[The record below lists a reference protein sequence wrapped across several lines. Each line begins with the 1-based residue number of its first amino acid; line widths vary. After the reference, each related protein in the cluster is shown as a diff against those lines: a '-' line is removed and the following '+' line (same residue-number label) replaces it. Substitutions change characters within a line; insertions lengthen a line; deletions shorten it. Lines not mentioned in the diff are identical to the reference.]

1 MCCSLIGEWLQ
12 SVSSEVV
19 LEESE
24 RMKSPG
30 EQARVLPGSAPG
42 PGCLGEL
49 SGQHTTEEVSA

>member
-49 SGQHTTEEVSA
+49 SGQHTTE